1 MLTTPSFPSLL
12 TCLLFSRVTEDKNM
26 CSRIWRSLRLGRCDR
41 RSHSCR
47 LKNSRTWRLIK
58 ILFLHICCRR
68 YKVLFVFIPFCL
80 FVCVFHNDHNSN
92 SRCPFL
98 HCWHA
103 INTSSSAHLS
113 SYLFLF
119 FLSLSL
125 LFVCFTIS
133 LFVSLL
139 ISFFSLCLFY
149 CVFAYVCAAQWSQ
162 FTCFLLSISF
172 LLWRDLALST
182 PFFYKK
188 AEYGKSWWE
197 VTIYFCAF
205 QYFFWDDKRRLKS
218 LATTITC

>member
-119 FLSLSL
+119 FFSLSL
-125 LFVCFTIS
+125 LLIS
-133 LFVSLL
+133 FSYSYPFPFFLSFSLL
-139 ISFFSLCLFY
+139 LIPFFSLCLFHY
-149 CVFAYVCAAQWSQ
+149 IFVCVSFYLFLFSLFILLCLCVCMCGAMIAIHMFSSVHLFSSLTWS
-162 FTCFLLSISF
+162 CFEHTFF
-172 LLWRDLALST
+172 L
-182 PFFYKK
+182 
-188 AEYGKSWWE
+188 
-197 VTIYFCAF
+197 
-205 QYFFWDDKRRLKS
+205 
-218 LATTITC
+218 

>member
-1 MLTTPSFPSLL
+1 MPGPMLNRFKCWQHLLFPSLL

-119 FLSLSL
+119 S
-125 LFVCFTIS
+125 TRAG
-133 LFVSLL
+133 
-139 ISFFSLCLFY
+139 FSADGAGGSGLPAL
-149 CVFAYVCAAQWSQ
+149 WSVA
-162 FTCFLLSISF
+162 
-172 LLWRDLALST
+172 RDGGRQCGG
-182 PFFYKK
+182 
-188 AEYGKSWWE
+188 AEWGGE
-197 VTIYFCAF
+197 VT
-205 QYFFWDDKRRLKS
+205 S
-218 LATTITC
+218 LAMCPEWIQGTF

>member
-119 FLSLSL
+119 SLSVSLYLCLSLFLSLSF
-125 LFVCFTIS
+125 LFVYFIVSLRMYVRRNDRNSHVFFCPS
-133 LFVSLL
+133 LF
-139 ISFFSLCLFY
+139 FSD
-149 CVFAYVCAAQWSQ
+149 V
-162 FTCFLLSISF
+162 I
-172 LLWRDLALST
+172 LLWAHLFFIKRLSME
-182 PFFYKK
+182 KVD
-188 AEYGKSWWE
+188 GK
-197 VTIYFCAF
+197 
-205 QYFFWDDKRRLKS
+205 
-218 LATTITC
+218 